1 MLTAAV
7 ATEIIAPA
15 RAMLTD
21 DAIEVLRFAADAFE
35 RGKGAALV
43 TLVEIRGGAA
53 RGLGSHM
60 AVNGRGEYCGFVSG
74 GCTEAAVA
82 AEALE
87 AISKGMDR
95 FLRLGEGSPF
105 FDIVLPC
112 GGGITLAIHVIRET
126 STIRAVV
133 NGISERR
140 RVSMVYDPGVQ
151 RLFSGAEG
159 AMTGWQPDG
168 FVTAYRPQPR
178 LMICG
183 RSIEVEATARVAQA
197 VGYEI
202 ARHDVGGHKQVDR
215 NLIDQDTAVILLLHD
230 VDLEMPIF
238 DVALAARP
246 FYLGALGSSRT
257 HARRSDALRERGFS
271 EADIARIKAPIGLFG
286 KARDSRSLALSV
298 LSDVAAVY
306 GLD

>member
-1 MLTAAV
+1 
-7 ATEIIAPA
+7 
-15 RAMLTD
+15 
-21 DAIEVLRFAADAFE
+21 
-35 RGKGAALV
+35 
-43 TLVEIRGGAA
+43 
-53 RGLGSHM
+53 M

-112 GGGITLAIHVIRET
+112 GGGITLAIHVVRET
-126 STIRAVV
+126 STIRTVV

-140 RVSMVYDPGVQ
+140 RVSMVYDPGAQ
-151 RLFSGAEG
+151 RLLAGAET
-159 AMTGWQPDG
+159 ALTGWQSG
-168 FVTAYRPQPR
+168 SFVAAYRPQPR

-202 ARHDVGGHKQVDR
+202 ARHDVGAHKQVDPC
-215 NLIDQDTAVILLLHD
+215 LIDQDTAVVLLFHD
-230 VDLEMPIF
+230 IELEMPIL
-238 DVALAARP
+238 DAALSAHP

-257 HARRSDALRERGFS
+257 HARRCEALRAKGYS
-271 EADIARIKAPIGLFG
+271 EAVIARIKAPIGLFG

-298 LSDVAAVY
+298 LADVAAAY